1 MSEEI
6 GPRLPP
12 PLQFELGTPDDD
24 AAAPPA
30 ILLIT
35 VDADGMPRL
44 AVMSRAEVSAPD
56 PAHLT
61 LAASSASRT
70 CENLKRSGQAAIWCV
85 LDAAAYTI
93 RAEAQESQS
102 AQDPAISTFRLSITS
117 VLRDFQAQAPMV
129 AGPTYRRAGG
139 R

>member
-12 PLQFELGTPDDD
+12 PLRFELGTPDED
-24 AAAPPA
+24 AAAAQA
-30 ILLIT
+30 ILVVT

-44 AVMSRAEVSAPD
+44 AVMSRAEFSTPD
-56 PAHLT
+56 ATHLT
-61 LAASSASRT
+61 LAASSASHT
-70 CENLKRSGQAAIWCV
+70 SDNLKRSGQAAIWCV

-102 AQDPAISTFRLSITS
+102 APDPAVRTFQLTITS
-117 VLRDFQAQAPMV
+117 VLRDFQLQAPMI
-129 AGPTYRRAGG
+129 AGPTYRRMRGT
-139 R
+139 